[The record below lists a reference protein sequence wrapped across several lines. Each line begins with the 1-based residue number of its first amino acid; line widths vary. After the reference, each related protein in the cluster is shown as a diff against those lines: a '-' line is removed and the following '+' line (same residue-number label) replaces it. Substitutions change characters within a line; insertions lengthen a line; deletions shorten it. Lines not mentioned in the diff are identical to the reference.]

1 MRKKGLK
8 ITALVLV
15 LSLLAAA
22 FAFSAF
28 AAETPEI
35 TIGSGEAKAGE
46 EVRVDVK
53 VKNFKQVAGIQLD
66 IAYAD
71 LVFKNVTSE
80 KLTGLT
86 KDVDYSAKEG
96 HFKIAGTGEV
106 DTSSYQ
112 IGGVIDTD
120 DEVTLLTL
128 IFTVPSDAEVSTVY
142 DVKFNG
148 TGNTFG
154 DNDENLIT
162 VKKTD
167 GKVTVK
173 GDYLKGDVNGDGKVS
188 TADLTRLLKYINKED
203 VEVVEAA
210 LDVNGDKKV
219 STADLTR
226 LLRYI
231 NKEAVEI
238 Y

>member
-15 LSLLAAA
+15 LSLLTAV

-35 TIGSGEAKAGE
+35 TISSGEAKAGE
-46 EVRVDVK
+46 EVSVDVK

-66 IAYAD
+66 IAYGD

-80 KLTGLT
+80 RLTGLT
-86 KDVDYSAKEG
+86 KDVDYSADKG
-96 HFKIAGTGEV
+96 HFKIVGTGEV
-106 DTSSYQ
+106 DSSYQ
-112 IGGVIDTD
+112 MGGVIDTD

-154 DNDENLIT
+154 DSDEELIT

-167 GKVTVK
+167 GKMTVK
-173 GDYLKGDVNGDGKVS
+173 GDYLKGDINGDGKVS

>member
-1 MRKKGLK
+1 MRNKGLK

-15 LSLLAAA
+15 LSLLAAV

-80 KLTGLT
+80 KLEDLT
-86 KDVDYSAKEG
+86 EDVDYSAKEG

-106 DTSSYQ
+106 DTSNYQ
-112 IGGVIDTD
+112 IGGVINTD

-173 GDYLKGDVNGDGKVS
+173 GDYLKGDINGDGKVS